1 MDAPSAVGNFCATLR
16 RLVHG
21 CDIPQTDL
29 ARTLR
34 RADSTISE
42 LLSGRRT
49 TPPKLDLVLEIVRYC
64 RDHAENRPPGLSVDP
79 AWWRLR
85 HAELEHVTEHAAE
98 TSRPLPPVPP
108 PAVDPQVLLE
118 AERLTF
124 ADAVGVLWTGRDPDG
139 EVAQRLLE
147 PLTLSGSAPPEDV
160 SELLQDLPGRIRAAR
175 GTARTALLCA
185 ADVVV
190 HVAAFCEAVRSS
202 GIAPGPDWGAGAT
215 ELTTEV
221 IGELDQVDLGSARV
235 RDARELRNEIT
246 ASYRAASEIVHGA
259 GDAAGQDPEA
269 LARQATRNYD
279 RLMAPLTW
287 ACPELRLTS
296 ETSPPVEEQ
305 DEPPYEGAGLGRLG
319 ELLTEFADGGK
330 PPARHSARLRGP
342 IASLEGAGAVL
353 PTLAEAYVD
362 PSFRL
367 APHPVDRDL
376 ASDEWWA
383 RQPLRDDLGSFLA
396 THLLTARAVRAPLLV
411 LGHPGSGKSLLT
423 KLITA
428 RLPEDEFF
436 CVRVELRHVPAD
448 ADVQAQIE
456 AELLRATGRRTPW
469 PDAVDAESGVLRV
482 VLLDGFDELLQAGAQ
497 RLDVGRQWNYLRDIE
512 LFQER
517 EAEWGRPTVVI
528 VTSRTVVADRVH
540 TPAATTVLRLEPF
553 DDARIDRWLAV
564 WGRANHRSG
573 LCHRTGPLTRDAL
586 VSHHELARQPLLL
599 LMLALYDTTGGPLL
613 RERGAETGRVE
624 LYEQLLRE
632 FVRREVVRRQDPM
645 PPGEEESTVERE
657 LLLLGTVAMGMFNRR
672 GQSIMAKDAERDLAV
687 LSGERGSPL
696 LFGRFFF
703 VHESQ
708 AVAAEEE
715 IRSYEF
721 LHATFGEYLVAR
733 VVCRELGRVVAST
746 EDAKR
751 GSADPGSTEPDDDRL
766 RALLSA
772 VPLTD
777 RVEVLRNAAELLRRG
792 GAEHGTS
799 LIGALRVLFARVLD
813 GSGTGA
819 GLAYL
824 PLPQSR
830 TERDA
835 VYGAN
840 LLLLAVLCAGEEGL
854 AASAFLSADAAVERW
869 WRCAHLWRS
878 QLGESSWN
886 ALSRAL
892 VLRGRFAD
900 GEVVPRDLRLSLRG
914 DGGTGPDEPD
924 RTVSMWRHGPRSF
937 RVEPGV
943 EVNEAVRRI
952 AFLGD
957 AAAGHLVH
965 AVLPLLELLPGTVD
979 TYHAAPDGRA
989 RSMAHALLSL
999 VCGADGR
1006 PNARSVAYEEL
1017 ASALHRL
1024 PDVTVA
1030 RMTDLLARHLV
1041 QDAPRLPGATVLTVL
1056 KVLTTPVPGRPTPDV
1071 AAGTWAALL
1080 SCTEAAAWRADVP
1093 PEEWARIASSLGLL
1107 LTREDLRRREHRG
1120 ADTARALTT
1129 ALREAGSTRLWHA
1142 TLPGRRSGDQLLD
1155 AALRTS
1161 ARRPGPAR
1169 DPGTVVGALRMAR
1182 ELGRSEWLSEHAE
1195 PLLRTLGPEALGQLL
1210 PSDVDFLRPLVRDAA
1225 LLAVFVRIEE
1235 VWRGSR
1241 ADGEQG
1247 GDRPRV

>member
-1 MDAPSAVGNFCATLR
+1 MDTPSAVGNFCATLR

-49 TPPKLDLVLEIVRYC
+49 TPPKLELVLEIVRYC

-79 AWWRLR
+79 AWWKLR
-85 HAELEHVTEHAAE
+85 HAELEHAAE
-98 TSRPLPPVPP
+98 APRPRPATAPPAAVPP
-108 PAVDPQVLLE
+108 VLLE
-118 AERLTF
+118 GERLAF
-124 ADAVGVLWTGRDPDG
+124 ADAVGVLWTGEPDFAG
-139 EVAQRLLE
+139 QVAQGLLE
-147 PLTLSGSAPPEDV
+147 PLTLSGSAPSEDV
-160 SELLQDLPGRIRAAR
+160 GELLQSLPDRIRAAH
-175 GTARTALLCA
+175 GTARTVLLGA

-202 GIAPGPDWGAGAT
+202 GISPGPDWGAGAG

-221 IGELDQVDLGSARV
+221 LGELGQVDLGSTRV

-246 ASYRAASEIVHGA
+246 ASYQAASEIVHGA
-259 GDAAGQDPEA
+259 GDAADKDPQA
-269 LARQATRNYD
+269 LARRAAQNHD

-296 ETSPPVEEQ
+296 ESGPSVEEQ
-305 DEPPYEGAGLGRLG
+305 DEPPYEGAGLGQLG

-330 PPARHSARLRGP
+330 PPARHTARLRGP
-342 IASLEGAGAVL
+342 VASLEGTGAVL
-353 PTLAEAYVD
+353 PALAEAYVD

-376 ASDEWWA
+376 ASDEWWT

-396 THLLTARAVRAPLLV
+396 AHLLTARAVRAPLLV

-423 KLITA
+423 KLIAA

-456 AELLRATGRRTPW
+456 AELLRATGRRTSW
-469 PDAVDAESGVLRV
+469 PDAADGGSGILRV

-497 RLDVGRQWNYLRDIE
+497 RLDAGRQWNYLRDIE

-540 TPAATTVLRLEPF
+540 TPTATTVLRLEPF
-553 DDARIDRWLAV
+553 DDARIDRWLTV
-564 WGRANHRSG
+564 WGRVNHRSG
-573 LCHRTGPLTRDAL
+573 RDHRKGPLTRDAL
-586 VSHHELARQPLLL
+586 VSHRELAGQPLLL

-613 RERGAETGRVE
+613 RERRAGMGRVE

-632 FVRREVVRRQDPM
+632 FVRREVVRRQGPL
-645 PPGEEESTVERE
+645 PPGEEESAVEEE
-657 LLLLGTVAMGMFNRR
+657 LLLLGAVAMGMFNRR

-687 LSGERGSPL
+687 LLGEPGSPL

-733 VVCRELGRVVAST
+733 MVCHELGRVVAST
-746 EDAKR
+746 EGTEK
-751 GSADPGSTEPDDDRL
+751 GSAGPGPAEADDDRL

-777 RVEVLRNAAELLRRG
+777 RVEVLRDVAELLRREG
-792 GAEHGTS
+792 TGHGS
-799 LIGALRVLFARVLD
+799 SPIGTVRTLFVRALD

-819 GLAYL
+819 GLPYL
-824 PLPQSR
+824 PLPSNR

-835 VYGAN
+835 VYSAN

-854 AASAFLSADAAVERW
+854 AASAFLSADAPVERW

-886 ALSRAL
+886 ALSRFL
-892 VLRGRFAD
+892 VLRPQFAD
-900 GEVVPRDLRLSLRG
+900 GEVIPRDLRLSLLG
-914 DGGTGPDEPD
+914 DGTGPDESN
-924 RTVSMWRHGPRSF
+924 RVLSAWRHGPRSF
-937 RVEPGV
+937 RVEPGIDV
-943 EVNEAVRRI
+943 DEAVRRI
-952 AFLGD
+952 SFLGD
-957 AAAGHLVH
+957 SSAGHLVH
-965 AVLPLLELLPGTVD
+965 AVMPLLELLPRTVD
-979 TYHAAPDGRA
+979 TYHTALDGRV
-989 RSMAHALLSL
+989 RSMAHALLNL
-999 VCGADGR
+999 VCGADV
-1006 PNARSVAYEEL
+1006 PVAARSATYEDL

-1041 QDAPRLPGATVLTVL
+1041 QDAPRLPSATVLTVL
-1056 KVLTTPVPGRPTPDV
+1056 KALTTPVPGRPTPDV
-1071 AAGTWAALL
+1071 ASGTWAALL
-1080 SCTEAAAWRADVP
+1080 GCAEAAGWRADVP
-1093 PEEWARIASSLGLL
+1093 PEEWARIASSLSLL
-1107 LTREDLRRREHRG
+1107 LAREDLRRREHRD
-1120 ADTARALTT
+1120 ADPARTLTT

-1142 TLPGRRSGDQLLD
+1142 TLPGRRSGDHLLD
-1155 AALRTS
+1155 AVLRAA

-1169 DPGTVVGALRMAR
+1169 DPEAVVGALRMAR

-1195 PLLRTLGPEALGQLL
+1195 SLLRTLGPEALGQLL
-1210 PSDVDFLRPLVRDAA
+1210 PSDVDFLRPLVRETA
-1225 LLAVFVRIEE
+1225 LLAVFARIEE

-1241 ADGEQG
+1241 TGKEQSG
-1247 GDRPRV
+1247 GGSRM